1 MSASDKDLRVV
12 FHTFVTADQDPDVD
26 ALRRKE
32 STRLKMLVRLFR
44 EDLEDGEKVFVL
56 LRKDRS
62 AGRVR
67 GVACHQLDAP
77 V

>member
-1 MSASDKDLRVV
+1 ML
-12 FHTFVTADQDPDVD
+12 DVD

-56 LRKDRS
+56 S
-62 AGRVR
+62 
-67 GVACHQLDAP
+67 
-77 V
+77 